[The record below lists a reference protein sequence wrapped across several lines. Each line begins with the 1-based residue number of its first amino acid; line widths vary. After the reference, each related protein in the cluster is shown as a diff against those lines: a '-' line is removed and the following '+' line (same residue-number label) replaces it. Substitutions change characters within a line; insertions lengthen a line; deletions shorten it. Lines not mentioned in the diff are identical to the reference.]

1 MNKKLLPPPPKIT
14 FIGSPIIRNGWA
26 YSVVKVGEE
35 IQVTPWFDNIA
46 TRFFFW
52 QGYDFSLLKNIG
64 DKDPQEVITAF
75 LASKESQTKSKVQK
89 NE

>member
-1 MNKKLLPPPPKIT
+1 MTQKLLPSPPKIT
-14 FIGSPIIRNGWA
+14 FIGSPIKRNGWM

-35 IQVTPWFDNIA
+35 IQVTPWFDGIA
-46 TRFFFW
+46 TRLFFW

-64 DKDPQEVITAF
+64 DKDPNEVIDSF
-75 LASKESQTKSKVQK
+75 LASKGSQARSQVQK